1 MTGKTGEKVVKDMSE
16 LFSERIPPQSIEAEQ
31 AVLGAVFLDP
41 SALTLASEILI
52 PEDFYRAAH
61 QKIFHAMLR
70 VADKGE
76 PVDLVTVTAELADT
90 QQLEEVG
97 GVSYL
102 SELAD
107 SVPTAANVEYYARI
121 VEEKSVL
128 RRLIRTATSIAQ
140 DGYTREDEVDVLL
153 DEAERKIME
162 ISQRKHSGTFKNIKD
177 VLVQTYDNIE
187 MLHNRKGEVTGI
199 PTGFTELDR
208 MTSGFQ
214 RSDFIIVAAR
224 PSVGKTA
231 FALNIAQNVATKAN
245 ENVAIFSLEMSAQQ
259 LVMRMLCAEGNIN
272 AQNLRTGKLT
282 PEDWGKLTMAMGS
295 LSNAGIYIDDTPSIR
310 VSDIRAKCRRLKQ
323 ESGLGMVVIDYLQLI
338 QGSGRNREN
347 RQQEVSEISRSL
359 KALARELEVPVIAL
373 SQLSRS
379 VEQRQDKRPMMSDIR
394 ESGSI
399 EQDADIV
406 AFLYRDDYYN
416 KDSEN
421 KNIIEIII
429 AKQRNGPVGTVQL
442 AFIKEYNKFVNLERR
457 FDDAQI
463 PPGA

>member
-1 MTGKTGEKVVKDMSE
+1 MKRMSD
-16 LFSERIPPQSIEAEQ
+16 LFADRIPPQNIEAEQ
-31 AVLGAVFLDP
+31 AVLGAIFLD
-41 SALTLASEILI
+41 SAALTLASEVLV
-52 PEDFYRAAH
+52 PEDFYRASH
-61 QKIFHAMLR
+61 QKIFHAMLK

-76 PVDLVTVTAELADT
+76 PVDLVTVTAELADAKM
-90 QQLEEVG
+90 LEEVG

-102 SELAD
+102 SELAN

-121 VEEKSVL
+121 VEEKSIL

-140 DGYTREDEVDVLL
+140 EGYTREDEVNDLL
-153 DEAERKIME
+153 NEAEKKIME
-162 ISQRKHSGTFKNIKD
+162 VSQRKNTGGFQNIKD
-177 VLVQTYDNIE
+177 ILVQTYDNIE

-199 PTGFTELDR
+199 PTGFIELDR
-208 MTSGFQ
+208 MTAGFQ
-214 RSDFIIVAAR
+214 RSDLIIVAAR

-231 FALNIAQNVATKAN
+231 FALNIAQNVATKTN

-295 LSNAGIYIDDTPSIR
+295 LSNAGIYIDDTPGIR
-310 VSDIRAKCRRLKQ
+310 VSEIRAKCRRLKQ
-323 ESGLGMVVIDYLQLI
+323 ESGLGMVLIDYLQLI

-406 AFLYRDDYYN
+406 AFLYRDDYYD

-457 FDDAQI
+457 FDDANI

>member
-1 MTGKTGEKVVKDMSE
+1 MSE

-41 SALTLASEILI
+41 TALTLASERLI

-76 PVDLVTVTAELADT
+76 PVDLVTVTAELAALE
-90 QQLEEVG
+90 QLEEVG

-121 VEEKSVL
+121 VEEKSLL

-140 DGYTREDEVDVLL
+140 DGYTREDEIDVLL

-162 ISQRKHSGTFKNIKD
+162 VSQRKHSGTFKNIKD

-187 MLHNRKGEVTGI
+187 MLHNRNGDITGI

-214 RSDFIIVAAR
+214 RSDLIIVAAR

-231 FALNIAQNVATKAN
+231 FALNIAQNVATKTN

-379 VEQRQDKRPMMSDIR
+379 VEQRQDKRPMMSDLR

-457 FDDAQI
+457 FDEAQI

>member
-1 MTGKTGEKVVKDMSE
+1 MSE
-16 LFSERIPPQSIEAEQ
+16 LFADRIPPQNIEAEQ
-31 AVLGAVFLDP
+31 AVLGAIFLEP
-41 SALTLASEILI
+41 SSLTLASEILM
-52 PEDFYRAAH
+52 PEDFYRASH
-61 QKIFHAMLR
+61 QKIFNVMLKL
-70 VADKGE
+70 ADKGE
-76 PVDLVTVTAELADT
+76 PVDLVTVTAELADAKL
-90 QQLEEVG
+90 LEEVG

-102 SELAD
+102 SDLAN
-107 SVPTAANVEYYARI
+107 SVPTAANIEYYARI
-121 VEEKSVL
+121 VEEKSLL
-128 RRLIRTATSIAQ
+128 RRLIRTATNIAQ
-140 DGYTREDEVDVLL
+140 DGYTREDEIDVLL
-153 DEAERKIME
+153 NEAERSILDV
-162 ISQRKHSGTFKNIKD
+162 SQRKRTGMFQNIKD
-177 VLVQTYDNIE
+177 ILVQTYDNIE
-187 MLHNRKGEVTGI
+187 MLHNRKGEITGI

-208 MTSGFQ
+208 MTAGFQ
-214 RSDFIIVAAR
+214 RSDLIIVAAR

-231 FALNIAQNVATKAN
+231 FALNIAQNVATKTD

-272 AQNLRTGKLT
+272 AQNLRTGSLT

-295 LSNAGIYIDDTPSIR
+295 LSNAGIYIDDTPGIR
-310 VSDIRAKCRRLKQ
+310 VSEIRAKCRRLKQ
-323 ESGLGMVVIDYLQLI
+323 EKGLGMVLIDYLQLI

-359 KALARELEVPVIAL
+359 KALARELDVPVIAL

-406 AFLYRDDYYN
+406 AFLYRDDYYD
-416 KDSEN
+416 KETEN

-442 AFIKEYNKFVNLERR
+442 AFNKEYNKFVNLERR
-457 FDDAQI
+457 YDETQI

>member
-1 MTGKTGEKVVKDMSE
+1 MND

-31 AVLGAVFLDP
+31 AVLGAIFLDP

-52 PEDFYRAAH
+52 PEDFYRASH

-76 PVDLVTVTAELADT
+76 PVDLVTVTAELSDT

-107 SVPTAANVEYYARI
+107 AVPTAANVEYYARI

-153 DEAERKIME
+153 DEAEQKIME
-162 ISQRKHSGTFKNIKD
+162 ISQRKHSGAFKNIKD

-231 FALNIAQNVATKAN
+231 FALNIAQNVATKTN

-272 AQNLRTGKLT
+272 AQNLRTGRLT